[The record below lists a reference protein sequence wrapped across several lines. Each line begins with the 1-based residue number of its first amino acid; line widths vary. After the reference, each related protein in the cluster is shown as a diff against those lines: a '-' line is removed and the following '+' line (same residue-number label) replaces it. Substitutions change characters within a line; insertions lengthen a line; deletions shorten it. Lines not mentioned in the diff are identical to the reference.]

1 MEPDHAASEAAATL
15 AQPNHKRLI
24 VAAGAAALLLFTVA
38 AVALWGPW
46 QPSAPAKKARR
57 VASAASAAAPA
68 QPASAAASVAATSAS
83 AAAPLPQAASAATAA
98 APMPALAAADSGAAA
113 ARAAPPAAEEAPID
127 RLQRRLGEVLGASVT
142 LDAARPGEL
151 RVLKR
156 SGAAGPGAPPPRA
169 ASQGVAGPSQDD
181 LTSSGGGLGA
191 ARPWGRS
198 QASLAGRA
206 WTYSGMTGPRAW
218 ARLDPAYSACATG
231 RQQSPIDIRGGL
243 AGQLEPLRFDYRAGR
258 FDVVDTGHTVQVN
271 APPGNAIELAGTRY
285 ELQQL
290 HFHRPSEERIDGRQF
305 EMDVHL
311 LHRDAAGRL
320 AVVAVL
326 LRRGAAQP
334 LLHTVWQQL
343 SSAAGDEAAP
353 QALIDPRQLLP
364 QDLGYYRYTGSLTTP
379 PCTEGVLWLVLQQ
392 PLTVSAPQIDAFAQ
406 RYGSNAR
413 PLQAAAGREIRQS
426 N

>member
-1 MEPDHAASEAAATL
+1 
-15 AQPNHKRLI
+15 
-24 VAAGAAALLLFTVA
+24 
-38 AVALWGPW
+38 
-46 QPSAPAKKARR
+46 
-57 VASAASAAAPA
+57 
-68 QPASAAASVAATSAS
+68 
-83 AAAPLPQAASAATAA
+83 
-98 APMPALAAADSGAAA
+98 
-113 ARAAPPAAEEAPID
+113 
-127 RLQRRLGEVLGASVT
+127 
-142 LDAARPGEL
+142 
-151 RVLKR
+151 
-156 SGAAGPGAPPPRA
+156 
-169 ASQGVAGPSQDD
+169 
-181 LTSSGGGLGA
+181 
-191 ARPWGRS
+191 
-198 QASLAGRA
+198 
-206 WTYSGMTGPRAW
+206 MTGPRAW
-218 ARLDPAYSACATG
+218 ARIDPAYSACATG
-231 RQQSPIDIRGGL
+231 RQQSPIDIRGGI
-243 AGQLEPLRFDYRAGR
+243 AGPLEPLRFDYRAGR

-343 SSAAGDEAAP
+343 SAVAGDEAAP

-364 QDLGYYRYTGSLTTP
+364 QDRGYYRYTGSLTTP

-413 PLQAAAGREIRQS
+413 PLQTAGRREIRQS

>member
-1 MEPDHAASEAAATL
+1 MA
-15 AQPNHKRLI
+15 
-24 VAAGAAALLLFTVA
+24 
-38 AVALWGPW
+38 
-46 QPSAPAKKARR
+46 
-57 VASAASAAAPA
+57 ASAASAA
-68 QPASAAASVAATSAS
+68 SATSAPV
-83 AAAPLPQAASAATAA
+83 ALAASAATAA
-98 APMPALAAADSGAAA
+98 PPVQALAGVGSGAAA
-113 ARAAPPAAEEAPID
+113 ARAAPPTAEEASMD

-151 RVLKR
+151 RVLTR
-156 SGAAGPGAPPPRA
+156 SGTAAAAGAASPRA
-169 ASQGVAGPSQDD
+169 SPQVVAGPPQDD
-181 LTSSGGGLGA
+181 LTASGGGRGA
-191 ARPWGRS
+191 APPWGRS
-198 QASLAGRA
+198 PPSLAGRA

-218 ARLDPAYSACATG
+218 ARLDPDYSACATG
-231 RQQSPIDIRGGL
+231 RQQSPIDIRGGI
-243 AGQLEPLRFDYRAGR
+243 AGRLEPLRFDYRAGR
-258 FDVVDTGHTVQVN
+258 FDVLDTGHTVQVN

-305 EMDVHL
+305 DMDVHL

-334 LLHTVWQQL
+334 LLHAVWQQL
-343 SSAAGDEAAP
+343 SSAAGDEVAP
-353 QALIDPRQLLP
+353 QAVIDPRQLLP
-364 QDLGYYRYTGSLTTP
+364 QDRRYYSYTGSLTTP

-406 RYGSNAR
+406 RYGTNAR
-413 PLQAAAGREIRQS
+413 PLQAAGARVIRQS